1 MKKEAIELLQFRIQ
15 QEELS
20 SRIYEQMS
28 LCLEDKAF
36 FGAAK
41 LWKKYSEE
49 ELNHAQFAKD
59 YLLSFNIKPE
69 LRKLDAPVY
78 EYSCLCDIIEATLE
92 HEQLITDQCNELA
105 EKAHELKDYN
115 LVTLALKYCSEQIE
129 EMNKSNN
136 LVNLLET
143 FGRDKIALKLLD
155 EQLGDF

>member
-1 MKKEAIELLQFRIQ
+1 MKKEAIELLQYRIQ

-41 LWKKYSEE
+41 LWKKYSLE
-49 ELNHAQFAKD
+49 ELGHAQWAKD
-59 YLLSFNIKPE
+59 YLLSFDIKPE

-78 EYSCLCDIIEATLE
+78 EYPCICDIIKATLE
-92 HEQLITDQCNELA
+92 HEQAITLQCNELA
-105 EKAHELKDYN
+105 AKAHEIGDYN
-115 LVTLALKYCSEQIE
+115 LVALALKYCTEQTE
-129 EMNKSNN
+129 ELRKSFD

-143 FGRDKIALKLLD
+143 FGTDKIALKLLD